1 MEEIKLEYLIMSLP
15 YELQHKIFHYSILH
29 PTAKVIKELIK
40 ETDELNNIH
49 FCIDNLKYDKLS
61 FFEYL
66 VEMRYLKG
74 YHDFEDLI
82 ELLYYY

>member
-1 MEEIKLEYLIMSLP
+1 MEEIKLEDYIKALP
-15 YELQHKIFHYSILH
+15 YELQHKIFHYSIQH
-29 PTAKVIKELIK
+29 PIAKIIRELIK

-49 FCIDNLKYDKLS
+49 FCIISLKYDKLS

-74 YHDFEDLI
+74 IYDFEDLI
-82 ELLYYY
+82 WLLAF